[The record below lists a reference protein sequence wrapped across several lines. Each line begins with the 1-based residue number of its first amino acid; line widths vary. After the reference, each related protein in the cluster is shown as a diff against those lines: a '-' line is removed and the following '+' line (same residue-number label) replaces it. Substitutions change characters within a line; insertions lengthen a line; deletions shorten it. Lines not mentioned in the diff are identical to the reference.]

1 MKKYLLA
8 IVVLFAGTSYAQR
21 SSGDGSSP
29 VFNLRM
35 KGENEELAEGYAK
48 AFSSLRSVPVHV
60 LIGREGG
67 EPTVIADIKR
77 VSASGAVL
85 VLETGRGL
93 VYVVRPKDILWF
105 SDAAPNKVVST
116 KP

>member
-1 MKKYLLA
+1 MKKYLIA
-8 IVVLFAGTSYAQR
+8 VVVLLTGTSYAQR
-21 SSGDGSSP
+21 SSSDSSSP

-48 AFSSLRSVPVHV
+48 AFSNLRSVPFHV
-60 LIGREGG
+60 LLSREGG
-67 EPTVIADIKR
+67 EPLVIPDIKR

-85 VLETGRGL
+85 VLETGKGL
-93 VYVVRPKDILWF
+93 VYVVRPKDIMWF
-105 SDAAPNKVVST
+105 SDAAPNKAVSA